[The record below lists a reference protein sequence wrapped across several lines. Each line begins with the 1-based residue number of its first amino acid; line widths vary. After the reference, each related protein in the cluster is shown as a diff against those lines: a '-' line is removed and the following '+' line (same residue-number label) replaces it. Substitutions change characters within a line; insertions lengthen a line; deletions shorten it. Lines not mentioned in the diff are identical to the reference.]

1 MKILKSILNTS
12 LGIAIL
18 LGSSSC
24 AATAIA
30 ENPTQPKAE
39 KDSIYNR
46 LGGQAAIDAAVEIF
60 YKRVLSDKRV
70 NHFFEDVNM
79 KKQRAKQKAFLAAAF
94 GGPVPYKG
102 KDMRKAHAS
111 LDLKESDFNA
121 IAGHLLATLKQLKVD
136 QKLIEEIMAV
146 AGSTKDD
153 VLNR

>member
-12 LGIAIL
+12 LAIAIL

-24 AATAIA
+24 TATAIA
-30 ENPTQPKAE
+30 ENPTQPKAA

-111 LDLKESDFNA
+111 LDLNESDFNA